1 MTGLEIALLL
11 LDGGKG
17 EVTVMTPENDEF
29 DDFDFD
35 FDALFE
41 EDVEDTK
48 DESIA

>member
-35 FDALFE
+35 ALFE

-48 DESIA
+48 GESIA

>member
-17 EVTVMTPENDEF
+17 EVTVMTPENDEV
-29 DDFDFD
+29 DDFD